1 MMVALCPKCG
11 GDSVV
16 LRHRKGKVNTTTT
29 RKCLQCGHVF
39 VFKAETGE

>member
-1 MMVALCPKCG
+1 MMIDLCPKCG

-29 RKCLQCGHVF
+29 CKCLHVF